1 MRVNRVSLFRKIP
14 FTSIHT
20 ELRQIALGKPCAYC
34 GKILNKSNLTI
45 DHLLAKSLGGKSNIN
60 NYVAC
65 CNSCNQAKGNKTL
78 WNFIKDRQYFVRI
91 IPRLKAYLSS
101 LNNRKI
107 DGVIYSKKM
116 RDRLWDEFGISK

>member
-1 MRVNRVSLFRKIP
+1 MRVNRVSLFRKYP
-14 FTSIHT
+14 AFTSIHT

-65 CNSCNQAKGNKTL
+65 CNPCNQAKGCKTL
-78 WNFIKDRQYFVRI
+78 WQFIKSQ
-91 IPRLKAYLSS
+91 PRGVIHSIKAYLSS